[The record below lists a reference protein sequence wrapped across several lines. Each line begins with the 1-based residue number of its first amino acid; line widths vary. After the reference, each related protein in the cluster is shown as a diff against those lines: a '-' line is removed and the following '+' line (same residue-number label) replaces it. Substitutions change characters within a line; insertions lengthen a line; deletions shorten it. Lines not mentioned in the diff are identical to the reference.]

1 MGNKAKEFRDMT
13 VDELEALYEDSR
25 HALYHLINELKKAK
39 KIEKPHLIKEK
50 KKDIARLLTVL
61 TEKQSEAQHPTE

>member
-1 MGNKAKEFRDMT
+1 MGKANDFRDKSIE
-13 VDELEALYEDSR
+13 ELEALYEDSR
-25 HALYHLINELKKAK
+25 HALYHLVNELKKAK

-61 TEKQSEAQHPTE
+61 TEKQSEAQHPTV